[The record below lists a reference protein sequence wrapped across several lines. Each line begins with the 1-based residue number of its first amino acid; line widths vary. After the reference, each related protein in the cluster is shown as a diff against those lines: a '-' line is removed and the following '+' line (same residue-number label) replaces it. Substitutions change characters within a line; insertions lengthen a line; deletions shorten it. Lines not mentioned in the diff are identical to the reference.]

1 MYNVVGTVAQS
12 QSGTVLVLKKEVR
25 KIGFFV
31 RMRNPV
37 VGFSTLQM

>member
-12 QSGTVLVLKKEVR
+12 GTVLVLEKEVR